1 MLHNFALDIFQ
12 YFQVNTKK
20 ILKQK
25 VCKNTVTYLLYNNF
39 CMIFKCLQLW
49 LYWLFDFSYPGCFLV
64 NKKFKL
70 RKIVAK
76 FTEMKKEEENH
87 AEIKISN
94 LLSCSFLDRVPKFQ
108 AMECHYH

>member
-1 MLHNFALDIFQ
+1 MFAIMVCTGF
-12 YFQVNTKK
+12 V
-20 ILKQK
+20 ILL
-25 VCKNTVTYLLYNNF
+25 TYLRF
-39 CMIFKCLQLW
+39 
-49 LYWLFDFSYPGCFLV
+49 FLV

-94 LLSCSFLDRVPKFQ
+94 LLFCSFLDRVPKFQ

>member
-1 MLHNFALDIFQ
+1 MYWLCEF
-12 YFQVNTKK
+12 
-20 ILKQK
+20 
-25 VCKNTVTYLLYNNF
+25 TYLRNVF
-39 CMIFKCLQLW
+39 
-49 LYWLFDFSYPGCFLV
+49 FLV
-64 NKKFKL
+64 NKKLKL

-94 LLSCSFLDRVPKFQ
+94 LLFCSFLDRVPKFQ

>member
-1 MLHNFALDIFQ
+1 M
-12 YFQVNTKK
+12 YFYAHD
-20 ILKQK
+20 
-25 VCKNTVTYLLYNNF
+25 C
-39 CMIFKCLQLW
+39 
-49 LYWLFDFSYPGCFLV
+49 
-64 NKKFKL
+64 

-94 LLSCSFLDRVPKFQ
+94 LLFCSFLDRVPKFQ